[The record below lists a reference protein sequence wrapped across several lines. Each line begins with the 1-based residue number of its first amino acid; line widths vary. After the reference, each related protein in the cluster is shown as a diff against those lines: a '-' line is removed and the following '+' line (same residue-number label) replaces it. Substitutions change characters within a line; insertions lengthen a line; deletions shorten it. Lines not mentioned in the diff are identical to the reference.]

1 MANLR
6 KTNQNTEATEVK
18 VDVTPAV
25 EPQADVEVTPA
36 VAPNAEENTTVN
48 AEENENQTPTEDIV
62 PTVDVEVTP
71 APADVAPVV
80 DVDTTPVDNST
91 QATAKTVRIRM
102 RDDHSFWVNNEH
114 FNFKK
119 GQCYNVSPS
128 VKKRLNKAGVL
139 SPL

>member
-6 KTNQNTEATEVK
+6 KANQNAETEVK

-25 EPQADVEVTPA
+25 QTQDEEGVTPA
-36 VAPNAEENTTVN
+36 VAPEENKD
-48 AEENENQTPTEDIV
+48 AETGAEKSETQNEAEKDIV
-62 PTVDVEVTP
+62 PAVDVEVTP
-71 APADVAPVV
+71 APAVAPQV

-102 RDDHSFWVNNEH
+102 RADHSFWVNNEH
-114 FNFKK
+114 FNYKK
-119 GQCYNVSPS
+119 GQCYNVAPS